1 MIGRGFL
8 LGVAFGCVLGVYIA
22 PHLGRPA
29 ARKGDISETILPQLN
44 IVQAEAEKATW
55 PTDDE
60 TKAQLFNL
68 SKWDLKKH
76 GLGSKVSVNRC
87 IQISQSEMACELLAR
102 LTWIDGETQIEAV
115 FQAKPGGWKMVA
127 AKNR

>member
-76 GLGSKVSVNRC
+76 GIGSKVSVNRC

>member
-29 ARKGDISETILPQLN
+29 ARKGDISETILPQLK

-60 TKAQLFNL
+60 AKAQLFDL

-76 GLGSKVSVNRC
+76 GIGSKVSVNRC
-87 IQISQSEMACELLAR
+87 IRISQGEMACALMAR
-102 LTWIDGETQIEAV
+102 LAWIEGETQIEAV
-115 FQAKPGGWKMVA
+115 FQAKSDGWKMVA
-127 AKNR
+127 VKNR

>member
-22 PHLGRPA
+22 PHLGRPPA
-29 ARKGDISETILPQLN
+29 TRGDISETILPQVN
-44 IVQAEAEKATW
+44 IAQAVPEKATW

-60 TKAQLFNL
+60 AKAGLFDL

-76 GLGSKVSVNRC
+76 GIGAKVSVNRC
-87 IQISQSEMACELLAR
+87 IRISPSEMACELMAR
-102 LTWIDGETQIEAV
+102 LTWIEGETRIEAV
-115 FQAKPGGWKMVA
+115 FQAKPDGWKMVA